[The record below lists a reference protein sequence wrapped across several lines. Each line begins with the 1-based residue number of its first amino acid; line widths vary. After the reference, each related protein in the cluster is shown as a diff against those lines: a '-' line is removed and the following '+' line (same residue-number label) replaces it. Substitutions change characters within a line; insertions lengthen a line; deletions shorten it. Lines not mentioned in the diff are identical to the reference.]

1 MKAVNERNP
10 LLYLFG
16 KVWQHSNNKK
26 NIVSYWIFFLLA
38 ECIDTFLYPLLLAR
52 IMDKVQ
58 SQGVNKENIG
68 SILAMLS
75 LLFATTVLFWVFH
88 GPARCMELRN
98 AFKLRANYTR
108 FLISGVMKLPMQWH
122 VDNHSG
128 DTVDKIKGGR
138 EALYDFSSS
147 SFQVIYAI
155 MRLIASYS
163 MLIYFSHSSIFIVTT
178 MLTISVAITIAF
190 DKVLVK
196 QYDILNRNDNKVSER
211 IQDAIGNISTIIIL
225 RVQKHFFGSIS
236 QDIDRPYEL
245 QMRNNRINEMK
256 WCLVA
261 ICSSITTVLV
271 LGTHFWQISKSGQV
285 IAISSIYLLL
295 SYLGKIENLFFYFA
309 DKYGDIVKQRSKV
322 ANVETIAS
330 QFTQEKEVEH
340 VLPKFW
346 RNIRIDNLEFSYSG
360 GKEGEIHLEVNSATI
375 ERGQKIAFIGHTG
388 GGKTTMM
395 RILRSLYHPQSLRLS
410 VDGSP
415 IPDGFAGISDAIAL
429 IPQNPEIFAS
439 TIRENITMHDPD
451 VDEECIDRYSEI
463 ACFSEVISG
472 LPKGLE
478 SSTKEKGVNL
488 SGGQQ
493 QRLAMARGLLASR
506 NRDIIL
512 LDEQTSGLDK
522 ATELEVCRR
531 IFSGFS
537 DKTIISIVHGLHLLP
552 LFDTIFVF
560 ENGKIVGN
568 GNHEHLTRTC
578 PEFNRLLR
586 AMSTVSVNRS

>member
-1 MKAVNERNP
+1 MKSTKEKNP

-16 KVWQHSNNKK
+16 KVWQHSDNKK
-26 NIVSYWIFFLLA
+26 SIVVYWTFFLLA
-38 ECIDTFLYPLLLAR
+38 ECIDTFLYPLLLAK

-58 SQGVNKENIG
+58 KQGINETNIK
-68 SILAMLS
+68 SIFVMLC
-75 LLFATTVLFWVFH
+75 LMFGTTVLFWLFH
-88 GPARCMELRN
+88 GPARCMELKN
-98 AFKLRANYTR
+98 AFKLRASYTR
-108 FLISGVMKLPMQWH
+108 FLIDGVMKLPMQWH

-128 DTVDKIKGGR
+128 DTVDKIKNGR
-138 EALYDFSSS
+138 EALYDFSSG

-155 MRLIASYS
+155 MRLIASYT
-163 MLIYFSHSSIFIVTT
+163 MLIYFSHTSVFIVTA
-178 MLTISVAITIAF
+178 MLIISILITIGF
-190 DKVLVK
+190 DKVLVV
-196 QYDILNRNDNKVSER
+196 QYDILNKNDNKVSER
-211 IQDAIGNISTIIIL
+211 IQDAIGNIATIIIL
-225 RVQKHFFGSIS
+225 RVRKHFFRSIS
-236 QDIDRPYEL
+236 EDIEKPYEL
-245 QMRNNRINEMK
+245 QINNNRINEMK

-271 LGTHFWQISKSGQV
+271 LGMHFWQISRSGQV

-309 DKYGDIVKQRSKV
+309 DRYGEIVKQRSKV
-322 ANVETIAS
+322 ANVETIS
-330 QFTQEKEVEH
+330 LQFKPEKEVEH
-340 VLPKFW
+340 VLPENWKTLE
-346 RNIRIDNLEFSYSG
+346 IKDLEFSYTG

-375 ERGQKIAFIGHTG
+375 KRGQKIAFIGHTG

-395 RILRSLYHPQSLRLS
+395 RILRNLYHPQSLKLS

-429 IPQNPEIFAS
+429 IPQSPEIFAS
-439 TIRENITMHDPD
+439 TVRENITMHDD
-451 VDEECIDRYSEI
+451 TVDIECIGKYADM
-463 ACFSEVISG
+463 ACFSDVISG
-472 LPKGLE
+472 LPKGIE

-506 NRDIIL
+506 NKDIIL

-531 IFSGFS
+531 VFSGFC

-552 LFDTIFVF
+552 IFDTIFVF

-568 GNHEHLTRTC
+568 GSYNYLVETC
-578 PEFNRLLR
+578 PEFNRLLD
-586 AMSTVSVNRS
+586 AMKRVSI